1 MDHSNKQKFLP
12 YFCDDLINIG
22 VRKDGVLLVHSA
34 LSSIGQVPD
43 GAETI
48 IQGLLTVI
56 GKKGTLLMADNVID
70 RSEEYAEFLHY
81 FLENGINHT
90 IIQTECG
97 LLVGK
102 L

>member
-1 MDHSNKQKFLP
+1 MHIGEALDMINKLEGT
-12 YFCDDLINIG
+12 YDLIFFDAQKSHYK
-22 VRKDGVLLVHSA
+22 RQLDLLLEKNLV
-34 LSSIGQVPD
+34 
-43 GAETI
+43 
-48 IQGLLTVI
+48 
-56 GKKGTLLMADNVID
+56 KKGTLLLADNVID
-70 RSEEYAEFLHY
+70 RSEECAEFLHY